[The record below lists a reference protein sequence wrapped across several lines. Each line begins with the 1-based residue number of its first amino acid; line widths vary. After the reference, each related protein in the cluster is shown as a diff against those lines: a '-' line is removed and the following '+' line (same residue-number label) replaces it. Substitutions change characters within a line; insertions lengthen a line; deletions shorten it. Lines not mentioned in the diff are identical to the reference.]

1 MTKVQRSELA
11 RHGLKPQAKLNL
23 FSTKLILSGICH
35 SSGKEK
41 ERQQVTSEGSTTSY
55 QYLRMGTKPVTHRP
69 LETCQI
75 QTVGTIATPKDIS
88 KRQASFSFRL
98 LHLPEQRVS
107 LPLSSEKEQRQGKW
121 RLIAYWHA
129 WRERMYLMEISIH
142 PSSWGMKPMLFS
154 KSLNKKLWQIHSACW
169 GKKGWRH
176 PNLLISQVER

>member
-1 MTKVQRSELA
+1 MPFPGTSIFKLPQIPHAPNSLNHHTRSHLLKHLSLSNRQSGAKPLVQTFE
-11 RHGLKPQAKLNL
+11 
-23 FSTKLILSGICH
+23 
-35 SSGKEK
+35 
-41 ERQQVTSEGSTTSY
+41 
-55 QYLRMGTKPVTHRP
+55 
-69 LETCQI
+69 I

-176 PNLLISQVER
+176 PNLLISKVER